1 MFSVLFVP
9 APNALTLTRKNPEDT
24 FPGAFRRKHRPGNT
38 GRCGCL
44 LSYAVPPAGLST
56 GSGILLRPFPFW

>member
-24 FPGAFRRKHRPGNT
+24 FPGAFRRKLRPGNT

-56 GSGILLRPFPFW
+56 GSGSVLRPFPFW